1 MLISVRRLCVAALAG
16 IVVAIGATQTALAA
30 APAVRDP
37 DVVSRF
43 VEQRAASTDFTRLE
57 AFGEAA
63 RLRRDR
69 EGLNRL
75 YHVAWTFLNQGDFD
89 KAAIWNTRLAE
100 AARRIGDHRYQRIAH
115 LNVLTIR
122 YDSGDTSAAREMS
135 RIAERDPDWFVAAHA
150 VRLAALALMDED
162 RIGAGLQ
169 LLTEFEARIPADAP
183 YAATARAGIWEVAG
197 VGLMKLND
205 LGGAT
210 AAFHRFEVEFSNPA
224 YPRPDFDSLYN
235 LTRMAVQLG
244 DHAQALRLYQ
254 AHHRLSVRANLES
267 LSAYDANLCVMTAK
281 GREDWPGVLNCLK
294 PYGPDLGAAAFLS
307 HHLLP
312 ARAIALARTGRV
324 AEAQR
329 DMAEIR
335 RRIAAD
341 DFAEEG
347 PSEFQRVEA
356 ELLYAT
362 GRPKEGFDKLNAY
375 HLAQHIYRTRRF
387 SDGIAQVTG
396 DMQEKLDERRLQLQT
411 AKTNASLQ
419 KVVIESQRWLV
430 AVVALFLLT
439 ALGALIWLAWQ
450 AGRLRDARSR
460 AETANRAKSEFLAN
474 MSHEIRTPLNGVVAM
489 ADALG
494 RQAMPPRQREMIEII
509 RSSGETLERLLS
521 DILDSAKIEA
531 GQLSLETA
539 PFALAQTLSDI
550 GALWRARAEDK
561 GLLLHVD
568 IDPALPAFVEG
579 DVVRVRQVVG
589 NLVSNAVKF
598 TTEGEVRLTVCV
610 EPEARVLITVSDT
623 GVGFDEAQM
632 SRLFTRFQQADGSIT
647 RQFGGTGLGLAISRD
662 LVERMGGEMGC
673 TSQPAEGA
681 RFWVRLPLPAVEGE
695 TAQIAVADP
704 ASSEPQGGLR
714 ILLADDHPANR
725 KVVEVLLSVADV
737 DLVSVAD
744 GQQAVDAY
752 RKERFDLI
760 LMDMQMPVM
769 DGLTA
774 TRAIRELERAVGL
787 PRTPLLMLTA
797 NAMAEHV
804 AAGAEAGAD
813 GHLSKPVTSD
823 RLFTAI
829 EIALSGVTEA
839 VAQEVVVPP
848 QDQANA

>member
-1 MLISVRRLCVAALAG
+1 MSFRVIAAVAAVTAFACGAPALAG
-16 IVVAIGATQTALAA
+16 GQQ
-30 APAVRDP
+30 AVRDP
-37 DVVSRF
+37 EAVTRF
-43 VEQRAASTDFTRLE
+43 VESRAATTDFGKLE
-57 AFGEAA
+57 TFGIQALS
-63 RLRRDR
+63 RHDR

-75 YHVAWTFLNQGDFD
+75 YHVTWTTLNQGDFD
-89 KAAIWNTRLAE
+89 KAATWNSRLAE
-100 AARRIGDHRYQRIAH
+100 AARRQHDERYQKIAH
-115 LNVLTIR
+115 LNALTIR
-122 YDSGDTSAAREMS
+122 YDNGETAAAAEMR
-135 RIAERDPDWFVAAHA
+135 RIADTDPDWFVGAHA

-162 RIGAGLQ
+162 RIGEGLR

-183 YAATARAGIWEVAG
+183 YTSTARAGIWEVAG

-205 LGGAT
+205 LGGAA

-224 YPRPDFDSLYN
+224 YPRPDFDSIYN

-244 DHAQALRLYQ
+244 DHAQARRLYQ
-254 AHHRLSVRANLES
+254 AHHRLSARSGMTS
-267 LSAYDANLCVMTAK
+267 LLAYDANLCVMTAK
-281 GREDWPGVLNCLK
+281 GREDWPGVLDCLK
-294 PYGPDLGAAAFLS
+294 SYGPDLGSADFLA

-312 ARAIALARTGRV
+312 ARAIALARTGQV
-324 AEAQR
+324 AAAQR
-329 DMAEIR
+329 DLADIR
-335 RRIAAD
+335 RRLAAG

-347 PSEFQRVEA
+347 PSEIPHVEA

-362 GRPKEGFDKLNAY
+362 GHAKEAFDRLQAY
-375 HLAQHIYRTRRF
+375 RLAQDVYRTKRF

-411 AKTNASLQ
+411 ASSNVSLQ
-419 KVVIESQRWLV
+419 KVVIDSQRWMV
-430 AVVALFLLT
+430 GIVALFLIS
-439 ALGALIWLAWQ
+439 ALGAVVWLAWQ
-450 AGRLRDARSR
+450 AGRLKDARAR
-460 AETANRAKSEFLAN
+460 AEAANRTKSEFLAN

-494 RQAMPPRQREMIEII
+494 REELPPRQREMIDII
-509 RSSGETLERLLS
+509 RTSGETLERLLS

-531 GQLSLETA
+531 GQMSLEKA
-539 PFALAQTLSDI
+539 SFDLRQTLSDV

-561 GLLLHVD
+561 GLLLHVG
-568 IDPALPAFVEG
+568 IDPALPRAVTG
-579 DVVRVRQVVG
+579 DVVRVRQVIG

-598 TTEGEVRLTVCV
+598 TTEGEVRLTVAA
-610 EPEARVLITVSDT
+610 EPDDRVLVTVSDT
-623 GVGFDEAQM
+623 GVGFDDTQM

-673 TSQPAEGA
+673 ASKPGEGA
-681 RFWVRLPLPAVEGE
+681 TFWVRLPLDVAEIDEPATSAPVEPVVR
-695 TAQIAVADP
+695 AANDAD
-704 ASSEPQGGLR
+704 AAGGPLH

-737 DLVSVAD
+737 NIVAVED
-744 GQQAVDAY
+744 GQKAVDAY
-752 RKERFDLI
+752 RKDRFDLI

-769 DGLTA
+769 DGLSA
-774 TRAIRELERAVGL
+774 TCAIREIEQRLGL

-823 RLFTAI
+823 RLFAAV
-829 EIALSGVTEA
+829 EAALAERP
-839 VAQEVVVPP
+839 AQPDE
-848 QDQANA
+848 DAA

>member
-1 MLISVRRLCVAALAG
+1 MLIRSLFRSVAAVGAALLTLVAAPATMAAG
-16 IVVAIGATQTALAA
+16 
-30 APAVRDP
+30 PAVRDP
-37 DVVSRF
+37 DALTRF
-43 VEQRAASTDFTRLE
+43 VEQRAASTDFAKLE
-57 AFGEAA
+57 LFGEQA
-63 RLRRDR
+63 RNRADR

-75 YHVAWTFLNQGDFD
+75 YHVTWTLLNQGDFE
-89 KAAIWNTRLAE
+89 KAALWNNRLDA
-100 AARRIGDHRYQRIAH
+100 AARRLGDLRYQKIAH

-122 YDSGDTSAAREMS
+122 YDTGDTSAAVEMRRMS
-135 RIAERDPDWFVAAHA
+135 DTDPDWFVGAHA

-162 RIGAGLQ
+162 EIGEGLR

-205 LGGAT
+205 LGGAA

-224 YPRPDFDSLYN
+224 YPRPDFDSIYN

-244 DHAQALRLYQ
+244 DHAQARRLYE
-254 AHHRLSVRANLES
+254 AHHRLSVRAGLES
-267 LSAYDANLCVMTAK
+267 LLAYDANLCVMTAE
-281 GREDWPGVLNCLK
+281 GRQDWPGVLNCLK
-294 PYGPDLGAAAFLS
+294 PYAADLGAADFLAT
-307 HHLLP
+307 HLLP

-329 DMAEIR
+329 DLSEIR
-335 RRIAAD
+335 RRVAAGE
-341 DFAEEG
+341 FREEG
-347 PSEFQRVEA
+347 PSEIPHVEA
-356 ELLYAT
+356 ELMFAT
-362 GRPKEGFDKLNAY
+362 GRAREAFDLLQDY
-375 HLAQHIYRTRRF
+375 RLAQDVYDTRRF
-387 SDGIAQVTG
+387 SAGIAQVTG

-411 AKTNASLQ
+411 AGSNARLQ
-419 KVVIESQRWLV
+419 KVVIDSQRWLV

-439 ALGALIWLAWQ
+439 ALGALVWLAWQ
-450 AGRLRDARSR
+450 AGRLREARAR

-494 RQAMPPRQREMIEII
+494 RDALPPRQREMIEII

-521 DILDSAKIEA
+521 DILDSAKIES
-531 GQLSLETA
+531 GQLSLESA
-539 PFALAQTLSDI
+539 PFALRQTISDI

-568 IDPALPAFVEG
+568 IDPALPGFVQG
-579 DVVRVRQVVG
+579 DIVRVRQVIG

-598 TTEGEVRLTVCV
+598 TGAGEVRLAVTV
-610 EPEARVLITVSDT
+610 EPDDRVLITVSDT

-673 TSQPAEGA
+673 ASRPGEGA
-681 RFWVRLPLPAVEGE
+681 RFWVRLPLPPVEIVPDIPDATSAE
-695 TAQIAVADP
+695 
-704 ASSEPQGGLR
+704 ASTSEPQGELR

-725 KVVEVLLSVADV
+725 KVVEVLLSVAEV
-737 DLVSVAD
+737 ELVSVED

-752 RKERFDLI
+752 RKERFDLV
-760 LMDMQMPVM
+760 LMDMQMPVL
-769 DGLTA
+769 DGLSA
-774 TRAIRELERAVGL
+774 TRAIRALEQDLGL

-823 RLFTAI
+823 RLFAAI
-829 EIALSGVTEA
+829 ETALSGRVDPTE
-839 VAQEVVVPP
+839 PGS
-848 QDQANA
+848 DTQAA

>member
-1 MLISVRRLCVAALAG
+1 VVAAGAVILALG
-16 IVVAIGATQTALAA
+16 CAATAQAGGQQ
-30 APAVRDP
+30 AVRDP
-37 DVVSRF
+37 DAVTRF
-43 VEQRAASTDFTRLE
+43 VESRAASTDFSRLE
-57 AFGEAA
+57 AFGEDA
-63 RLRRDR
+63 RARHDR

-75 YHVAWTFLNQGDFD
+75 YHVTWTILNQGDFE
-89 KAAIWNTRLAE
+89 KATLWNTRLAD
-100 AARRIGDHRYQRIAH
+100 AARRLGDVRYQRIAH
-115 LNVLTIR
+115 LNALTIR
-122 YDSGDTSAAREMS
+122 YDEGDTSAAAEMR
-135 RIAERDPDWFVAAHA
+135 RIADTDADWFVGAHA

-162 RIGAGLQ
+162 RIGEGLR
-169 LLTEFEARIPADAP
+169 LLTEFESRIPSDAP
-183 YAATARAGIWEVAG
+183 YVATARAGIWEVAG

-205 LGGAT
+205 LGGAA

-224 YPRPDFDSLYN
+224 YPRPDFDSIYN

-244 DHAQALRLYQ
+244 DHAQARRLYQ
-254 AHHRLSVRANLES
+254 AHHRLSVRSGMTS
-267 LSAYDANLCVMTAK
+267 LLAYDANLCVMTAR
-281 GREDWPGVLNCLK
+281 GRQDWPGVLNCLK
-294 PYGPDLGAAAFLS
+294 PYGADLGDADFLA

-312 ARAIALARTGRV
+312 ARAIALARTGRI

-329 DMAEIR
+329 DLAEIR
-335 RRIAAD
+335 RRLAAG

-347 PSEFQRVEA
+347 PSEIPHVEA

-362 GRPKEGFDKLNAY
+362 GHGKEAFDKLQAY
-375 HLAQHIYRTRRF
+375 RLSQDVYRTRRF

-411 AKTNASLQ
+411 ARSNAGLQ
-419 KVVIESQRWLV
+419 KVVIDSQRWLV
-430 AVVALFLLT
+430 GIVALFLVST
-439 ALGALIWLAWQ
+439 LGVLVWLAWQ
-450 AGRLRDARSR
+450 AGRLKDARMR
-460 AETANRAKSEFLAN
+460 AEAANRTKSEFLAN

-494 RQAMPPRQREMIEII
+494 REELPPRQREMIDII
-509 RSSGETLERLLS
+509 RTSGETLERLLS

-531 GQLSLETA
+531 GQLSLEAA
-539 PFALAQTLSDI
+539 PFALPQTLSDI

-568 IDPALPAFVEG
+568 IDPALPPAVQG

-598 TTEGEVRLTVCV
+598 TAEGEVRLTVV
-610 EPEARVLITVSDT
+610 SEPDDRVLITVADT

-673 TSQPAEGA
+673 SSTPGQGA
-681 RFWVRLPLPAVEGE
+681 TFWVRLPLHPAEIEAPVAAATTDAPVVHAAGE
-695 TAQIAVADP
+695 RQDGP
-704 ASSEPQGGLR
+704 LR

-737 DLVSVAD
+737 ELVAVED
-744 GQQAVDAY
+744 GQKAVDAY
-752 RKERFDLI
+752 RKDRFDLI

-774 TRAIRELERAVGL
+774 TRTIRDLERRLAL

-797 NAMAEHV
+797 NAMAEHI
-804 AAGAEAGAD
+804 AEGARAGAD

-823 RLFTAI
+823 RLFAAI
-829 EIALSGVTEA
+829 ETALTPAPAAPAAGEA
-839 VAQEVVVPP
+839 DHRA
-848 QDQANA
+848 A